1 MFGSTLFLCLLTV
14 VAVQDPAVDSAT
26 PDSATPEGPTVDA
39 LVIQHEMTGRPG
51 SPEETTSVQNALV
64 SSDRVLVEDRSRGLV
79 SILRLDQAEP
89 LLWEVSADQAF
100 YRETKDLGRI
110 QKDRVQQEKQLLR
123 RVADLPAAE
132 RESLLKANH
141 IRVSEDGELV
151 REITVEENATD
162 EIRHDLPVRNVR
174 ILENGRLIVDAL
186 VADVDIPFSL
196 AKFHSASGAFSE
208 QVLEALEKVKGLPL
222 EGSIQV
228 VTATLS
234 HSLQFK
240 VTQWHRSSEI
250 PLSVFDLPPDCQ
262 KIEEK
267 SFVNCPVCGSEVER
281 DASAARARKRDGSW
295 YYFDRRSCFQDWRKE
310 RLGG

>member
-1 MFGSTLFLCLLTV
+1 MFVSALFLCLLTV
-14 VAVQDPAVDSAT
+14 VTVQDPPVDSIT
-26 PDSATPEGPTVDA
+26 PVGPTVDA

-79 SILRLDQAEP
+79 RILRLDQPEP
-89 LLWEVSADQAF
+89 ILWEISADQAF

-110 QKDRVQQEKQLLR
+110 QKDRIQQEKQLLR
-123 RVADLPAAE
+123 RVEGLPAAE
-132 RESLLKANH
+132 REALLKANH
-141 IRVSEDGELV
+141 IRVSATGDLI
-151 REITVEENATD
+151 REITVEDKETD
-162 EIRHDLPVRNVR
+162 ETRHDLPVRNVR
-174 ILENGRLIVDAL
+174 IFENGRLIVDAL

-196 AKFHSASGAFSE
+196 AKFHSASGAFSA

-234 HSLQFK
+234 HPLQFK

-250 PLSVFDLPPDCQ
+250 PLSVFDLPLDCQ
-262 KIEEK
+262 KVEDQA
-267 SFVNCPVCGSEVER
+267 FAHCPVCGSEVER
-281 DASAARARKRDGSW
+281 EASAARARKRDGSW
-295 YYFDRRSCFQDWRKE
+295 HYFDRRSCFQDWRKE